1 MATTM
6 SVAAIVVSLASSA
19 YSAYTANDNAIDARK
34 AADEQKR
41 IADERA
47 RAQAAQEAEQARLQ
61 NLKLQSRQRAA
72 LAGAGVDLNAGDLAK
87 LTTDETAALG
97 QKDQNT
103 IGENLRMRL
112 EDNWL
117 AYKQQTL
124 NLPSTGSIIAGS
136 SLQAASSALSIYS
149 SYNIQNALLNKVK
162 SDNMISSSSLNSTGY
177 SLGVNTKLNY

>member
-1 MATTM
+1 MPVAVA
-6 SVAAIVVSLASSA
+6 VAAVVVSLASTA

-34 AADEQKR
+34 AAEEQKK

-47 RAQAAQEAEQARLQ
+47 RAQAAQEAEQARLA
-61 NLKLQSRQRAA
+61 NLKLQSQQRAA

-112 EDNWL
+112 EDNGL

-149 SYNIQNALLNKVK
+149 SYNTNQAMLNRTTTANA
-162 SDNMISSSSLNSTGY
+162 SNMYTANSGAYSSSNY
-177 SLGVNTKLNY
+177 SLGYR